1 MQSLTIRE
9 RVFILILIPAL
20 AAIGL
25 MLADLYESHT
35 RLDAVARMQPAVVA
49 AKRAGAIV
57 HELQKERGATNA
69 LLATRENAG
78 FRTALDGV
86 RAMTDAAAK
95 GWNEIADLE
104 AATPSEAMRARITSA
119 KDRLAQLVEFRRK
132 VDAGAVSPRES
143 LGFYTGLVEDLI
155 AIAGGLVEFS
165 GQDEA
170 ARSLIAYRFL
180 LMTKER
186 AGLERATG
194 AALAG
199 ATGFDPDR
207 YLSFVDAVAQ
217 QEAYAREF
225 AFAAPPALAQI
236 YEAKVHG
243 GAFERQAALRKTLLA
258 LSKPGSTSN
267 VAAADWF
274 KAATER
280 IDAMKTAEDDV
291 VGRIGADV
299 DRARSAMATRFY
311 GRLVGELVLGAAFV
325 ALVTWVARSL
335 VGPLRRTAA
344 AIGRIAS
351 GDRTV
356 VTEHVASTRSEIG
369 RMTRAVE
376 TLQASLA
383 ELDAMRERQA
393 QSEREREAG
402 LRTERHAIA
411 DRFEA
416 TMGELAGHIDRSAR
430 DLAASAEHFREA
442 ADLGARRAQVVAGA
456 ASEASGNV
464 HGVAAATEEMTSS
477 IAEIGGQVAKS
488 AGVADAASREV
499 EATETEVRALAE
511 ATARIGQ
518 IVDLINAIAGQ
529 TNLLALNATIE
540 AARAGEAGR
549 GFAVVAHEVKSLA
562 SETAKATGEIAASIA
577 EIQQATD
584 RTVGSIGR
592 IVGIISNIQEAS
604 NTIAAAIEEQG
615 AATGEIAHN
624 TQLAAKGTTEVSATI
639 ADVGRA
645 AETTAA
651 ASAELLGVS
660 QRLAGQSTMLQ
671 GEVRG
676 FVEKLRAG

>member
-25 MLADLYESHT
+25 MLSDLYESHA

-69 LLATRENAG
+69 LLVSRENAG
-78 FRTALDGV
+78 FRTALDSV
-86 RAMTDAAAK
+86 RASTDAAVK

-104 AATPSEAMRARITSA
+104 AATPSDAMRTRIAAAKDKLARI
-119 KDRLAQLVEFRRK
+119 VEFRRK
-132 VDAGAVSPRES
+132 VDGGAAAPAES
-143 LGFYTGLVEDLI
+143 LGFYTGLVDDLV

-165 GQDEA
+165 GQDES
-170 ARSLIAYRFL
+170 ARSLAAYRFL
-180 LMTKER
+180 LLTKER

-199 ATGFDPDR
+199 AATFDADR

-225 AFAAPPALAQI
+225 AFAAPPVLAQI
-236 YEAKVHG
+236 YDAKVRG
-243 GAFERQAALRKTLLA
+243 GAFERQVSLRKTLLA
-258 LSKPGSTSN
+258 LPKTGSAGGIT
-267 VAAADWF
+267 AADWF
-274 KAATER
+274 KTATER
-280 IDAMKTAEDDV
+280 IDAMKAAEDEV
-291 VGRIGADV
+291 IGRIGAAV
-299 DRARSAMATRFY
+299 DRARAEMATQFY
-311 GRLVGELVLGAAFV
+311 GRLAGELVLGTVFV

-344 AIGRIAS
+344 AIARIAA

-356 VTEHVASTRSEIG
+356 VVEHVASTRSEIG
-369 RMTRAVE
+369 QMTQAVE

-393 QSEREREAG
+393 QSEREREVE
-402 LRTERHAIA
+402 LRAERHAIA

-416 TMGELAGHIDRSAR
+416 TMGELAGHIDHSAR
-430 DLAASAEHFREA
+430 DLAASAEQFRA
-442 ADLGARRAQVVAGA
+442 AAALGARQAQVVAGA

-499 EATETEVRALAE
+499 EATEAEVRALAE

-549 GFAVVAHEVKSLA
+549 GFAVVAHEVKALA
-562 SETAKATGEIAASIA
+562 SETAKATGEIASSIA

-592 IVGIISNIQEAS
+592 IVGIIGNIQEAS

-645 AETTAA
+645 AEETAA
-651 ASAELLGVS
+651 ASAELLDVS
-660 QRLAGQSTMLQ
+660 KRLAGQSTVLQ

-676 FVEKLRAG
+676 FVEKLRVG